1 MKTNKS
7 LDRDITR
14 KFSFNFPIV
23 HLIRTI
29 LQPEI
34 FFYHFNA
41 HRKHL
46 PIYCSAISARHFS
59 TIHFTF
65 LISYHLPKFITAN
78 FILHVKVLIYY
89 RIEERRR

>member
-46 PIYCSAISARHFS
+46 PIYTLQRHFCPPFFHNPLYFSHFLSS
-59 TIHFTF
+59 TKIHYSQFYF
-65 LISYHLPKFITAN
+65 ARKSIN
-78 FILHVKVLIYY
+78 IL
-89 RIEERRR
+89 